1 MKLEFSLSHIKAV
14 LIFNECIEAM
24 VAVLVQVSET
34 MAASN
39 NGHLP
44 NSLDDGEDKPMLIV
58 KKTGD
63 GPGITALINRQ
74 LQGKLHSISTVRIM
88 MDLIDINFKSNV
100 QDPRWRMF
108 QFLQKIS
115 HSQLC
120 LYLFIWRF

>member
-1 MKLEFSLSHIKAV
+1 M
-14 LIFNECIEAM
+14 
-24 VAVLVQVSET
+24 LVQVSET

-74 LQGKLHSISTVRIM
+74 LQAMPRIRYYYCAA
-88 MDLIDINFKSNV
+88 
-100 QDPRWRMF
+100 DPNAWR
-108 QFLQKIS
+108 LGRIEEGD
-115 HSQLC
+115 HETPV
-120 LYLFIWRF
+120 

>member
-1 MKLEFSLSHIKAV
+1 MGITA
-14 LIFNECIEAM
+14 
-24 VAVLVQVSET
+24 VQVSET

-74 LQGKLHSISTVRIM
+74 LQGTLIEIM
-88 MDLIDINFKSNV
+88 MDLIDVNVKSCYCNICNEI
-100 QDPRWRMF
+100 
-108 QFLQKIS
+108 LS
-115 HSQLC
+115 CNQLHWSRIK
-120 LYLFIWRF
+120 F